1 MGTLAKR
8 PGTRVQTMIT
18 RIVAAIAALTLSGTA
33 GLAGNLVYQPVN
45 PAFGGSPLNGSWLQA
60 DAQAQNIPQAADQ
73 RRQQVFN
80 AVNQAATSRTLTPG
94 QIFAQQLQSQ
104 LFSSLANQITQSIFG
119 ENARPNGT
127 FTFQGTTIDFVRIG
141 SDVRVTINDGQ
152 TITQVVVPAAPS
164 AAFIR
169 RLSKRRD
176 RIRNARGA
184 VPWRSFHT
192 RET

>member
-152 TITQVVVPAAPS
+152 TITQVVVPAAP
-164 AAFIR
+164 
-169 RLSKRRD
+169 
-176 RIRNARGA
+176 
-184 VPWRSFHT
+184 
-192 RET
+192 